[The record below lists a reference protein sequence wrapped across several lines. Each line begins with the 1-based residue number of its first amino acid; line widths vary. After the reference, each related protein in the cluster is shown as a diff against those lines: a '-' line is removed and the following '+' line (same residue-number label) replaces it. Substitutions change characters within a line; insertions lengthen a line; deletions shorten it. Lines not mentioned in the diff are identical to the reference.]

1 MTPWFHV
8 RHVLLM
14 PATCDC
20 AWLLTMP
27 IVATMRGHRSLALLD
42 RSHHDPL
49 EPCAPG
55 EFRVFESVG
64 CLQLFAFC
72 LHCCNSDGRFATLFE
87 ICGYDCCD
95 SSIQICLARQR
106 IYLVLRRGCWGRA
119 RNPGS
124 WLFWTADTW
133 PVTFNVGKMRLAVT
147 EPSPHLHPTCG
158 YHNQKTEHSGI
169 RLLMHLHR
177 PLASHLPV
185 HICSCKRR
193 KN

>member
-1 MTPWFHV
+1 MVTPMTPCFHV

-27 IVATMRGHRSLALLD
+27 IVATMRGHRSLPLLD
-42 RSHHDPL
+42 RSHYDPL

-64 CLQLFAFC
+64 CLQFSALC

-95 SSIQICLARQR
+95 SSINLFGKAAYIFGVAER
-106 IYLVLRRGCWGRA
+106 VLGVGEE
-119 RNPGS
+119 S
-124 WLFWTADTW
+124 WI
-133 PVTFNVGKMRLAVT
+133 LAVLDGRYVAGYVRRW
-147 EPSPHLHPTCG
+147 EGVVGGYQPWMWQGPCCG
-158 YHNQKTEHSGI
+158 YHNLQVGVTD
-169 RLLMHLHR
+169 
-177 PLASHLPV
+177 
-185 HICSCKRR
+185 
-193 KN
+193 

>member
-1 MTPWFHV
+1 MAPCFHV
-8 RHVLLM
+8 RHALLM

-27 IVATMRGHRSLALLD
+27 IVATMRGHMSLALLD

-49 EPCAPG
+49 EPLRHAL
-55 EFRVFESVG
+55 RVSFVCSKAWVV
-64 CLQLFAFC
+64 LPLLLFC
-72 LHCCNSDGRFATLFE
+72 RYCCNSDGRFATLFE

-95 SSIQICLARQR
+95 SSIEICFARQR
-106 IYLVLRRGCWGRA
+106 IYLVLRRGCWGWA

-133 PVTFNVGKMRLAVT
+133 PVTFDVGKMRLAVT

-158 YHNQKTEHSGI
+158 YHNQKLNI
-169 RLLMHLHR
+169 NHLFLVNSR
-177 PLASHLPV
+177 QAT
-185 HICSCKRR
+185 
-193 KN
+193 